1 MQIRC
6 RPNKEGSNAG
16 IHNTLCEKFQSGVKC
31 SDSPVCPFPHNHLE
45 MQLWELESSGAFNIQ
60 SFIKETG
67 EKGICKFKE
76 NLYILIEQVYC
87 CNISSVPWWNLANS
101 KIKIVQE
108 REKTVFL
115 SYLWMSDQ
123 SFFVIS
129 LRLVQPIW
137 HQFYFLCCISHCCVI
152 WLSEVITLNIAPLN
166 LDNSIARL

>member
-67 EKGICKFKE
+67 EKGICTFKE
-76 NLYILIEQVYC
+76 NLYILIEQVDC
-87 CNISSVPWWNLANS
+87 CNI
-101 KIKIVQE
+101 
-108 REKTVFL
+108 
-115 SYLWMSDQ
+115 
-123 SFFVIS
+123 IS
-129 LRLVQPIW
+129 LRLKIRRLNNLSYCLAKIYHLIVPNVLKTLYKEI
-137 HQFYFLCCISHCCVI
+137 LLSDIS
-152 WLSEVITLNIAPLN
+152 LDFLNIFSAQRNFLFPIKHL
-166 LDNSIARL
+166 SK